1 MANAEKRSDDQQT
14 EQRKASRSKTKRG
27 GDKMGSSNELINKIT
42 NLKTKLKSA
51 FGGKKKE
58 KTPMKLSRSTLE
70 LRENTNTTLA

>member
-1 MANAEKRSDDQQT
+1 
-14 EQRKASRSKTKRG
+14 
-27 GDKMGSSNELINKIT
+27 MGSSNELINKIT